1 MSTETV
7 NEELAAW
14 ETSSQSWSKHR
25 SLISLMFAPL
35 TSALIDAAR
44 IGPGQSVTAVKE
56 AVQQAVAVY
65 FENVAMVFPAQP
77 LIVSAQNTNFLD
89 CAGLTPLLRVRCFVA
104 TLLSVATSRPRFHLL
119 VTSAPEARKIKRR
132 LDRIDFS
139 NLGSS
144 FPQPAFPA

>member
-1 MSTETV
+1 M
-7 NEELAAW
+7 
-14 ETSSQSWSKHR
+14 TSH
-25 SLISLMFAPL
+25 
-35 TSALIDAAR
+35 

-65 FENVAMVFPAQP
+65 FENVAMVFPAQA

-89 CAGLTPLLRVRCFVA
+89 CAGLTPLFRVRCLVA
-104 TLLSVATSRPRFHLL
+104 TLSVATSRPRFDLL

-139 NLGSS
+139 NFGSS

>member
-65 FENVAMVFPAQP
+65 FENGAMVFPAQA
-77 LIVSAQNTNFLD
+77 LIVSGT
-89 CAGLTPLLRVRCFVA
+89 
-104 TLLSVATSRPRFHLL
+104 
-119 VTSAPEARKIKRR
+119 KY
-132 LDRIDFS
+132 
-139 NLGSS
+139 
-144 FPQPAFPA
+144 